1 MFFISFQAFSQ
12 CASNEI
18 EITINITTDNYPTE
32 TSWQLTDQN
41 GGGWFINP
49 GDLTLT
55 NTTYTYTYCVP
66 DTNCYVFTISDT
78 WGDGICCGYGNGS
91 YSVLV
96 DGNTIVS
103 GGSFQSSETSYN
115 IGGCQSPS
123 SSCSANEQEFFISI
137 TTDNYPTETS
147 WQLVDQNGGGWFIN
161 PGDLTQSNTTYT
173 WSICVP
179 DTNCYTFTILDTYGD
194 GICCGWG
201 SGSYF
206 VNYGG
211 SPNSIWGFISK
222 F

>member
-1 MFFISFQAFSQ
+1 M
-12 CASNEI
+12 
-18 EITINITTDNYPTE
+18 
-32 TSWQLTDQN
+32 
-41 GGGWFINP
+41 
-49 GDLTLT
+49 
-55 NTTYTYTYCVP
+55 
-66 DTNCYVFTISDT
+66 FTISDT

-103 GGSFQSSETSYN
+103 GGSFQSSETSHN

-211 SPNSIWGFISK
+211 SPIVSGGSFLNSENTPSIGSCSFSNCNSGESEVVITINTDDYPTETSWFLMDQFGGGWTNVL
-222 F
+222 